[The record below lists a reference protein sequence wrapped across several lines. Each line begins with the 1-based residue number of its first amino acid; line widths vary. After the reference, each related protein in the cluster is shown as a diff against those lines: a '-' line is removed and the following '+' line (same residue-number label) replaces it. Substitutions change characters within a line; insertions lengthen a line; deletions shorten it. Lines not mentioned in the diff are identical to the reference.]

1 VSAPS
6 RPASVWAVVVA
17 GGNGTRF
24 GSRKQYALLG
34 DRPVVAWALDGAR
47 RATDGVVLVLPSD
60 DVALAGRWDAD
71 AVVAG
76 GVRRSDSVR
85 AGLDAVPHD
94 AAVIVVHDAA
104 RPLATPA
111 VWAAVIAAIGDGADA
126 AVPTV
131 AVTDT
136 IKSVAPD
143 GALVT
148 LDRSSLVAVQT
159 PQAFDGA
166 ALRRAHAGCP
176 DATDDA
182 ALVEAQGG
190 RIALVPGDPH
200 NLKVTHPDDLL
211 VAAALLPMTSREPK
225 R

>member
-85 AGLDAVPHD
+85 AGLD